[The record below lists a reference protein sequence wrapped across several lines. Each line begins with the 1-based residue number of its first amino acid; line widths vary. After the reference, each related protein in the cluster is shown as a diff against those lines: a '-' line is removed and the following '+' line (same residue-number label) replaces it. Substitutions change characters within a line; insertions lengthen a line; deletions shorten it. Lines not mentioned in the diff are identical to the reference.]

1 MNPPLDPRRIKLL
14 DPAVVA
20 VLKTKTPAERVA
32 AGFAIHERVRL
43 RQVGHFRRLHP
54 EWADEAVEC
63 AAGRRLLLVSLNEP
77 LRTILRSLDNFR
89 ERGSPRQFEGV
100 VDLLQ
105 TRRDAI
111 DPPEVEFFARFY
123 GVLDLWQAVLQR
135 GDSAA

>member
-20 VLKTKTPAERVA
+20 MLKTKTPAERLA
-32 AGFAIHERVRL
+32 AGFAITERVRL

-54 EWADEAVEC
+54 EWTDEAVER

-89 ERGSPRQFEGV
+89 ERGSPRQLDGV
-100 VDLLQ
+100 VELLK

-111 DPPEVEFFARFY
+111 DPPEVEFFARYY

-135 GDSAA
+135 VDSAA